1 MRPELL
7 VAVVGTG
14 TEVGKTWVTAAVAG
28 RLRADGVVV
37 RARKPAQ
44 SFDPSDPPDGR
55 DAAVLARATG
65 EEPDEVCLPYRS
77 YDRAMAPP
85 MAAAALGREP
95 IVLDELVGELAWPE
109 GTTVGFVE
117 TAGGVRA
124 PIADDGDN
132 VELVRRLAPDITVLV
147 GDAGLGTINLVRLSA
162 GAIGDV
168 GGDLVVVL
176 NRFDAT
182 DDLHGRNRDWLHDVD
197 GLDVVTSVDALV
209 DALVAESQDGSVH
222 GAG

>member
-1 MRPELL
+1 MILRPELL

-14 TEVGKTWVTAAVAG
+14 TEVGKTWVTAAVAT

-44 SFDPSDPPDGR
+44 SFDPSDSPDER
-55 DAAVLARATG
+55 DASVLARATG

-77 YDRAMAPP
+77 YERAMAPP
-85 MAAAALGREP
+85 MAAAALGRER
-95 IVLDELVGELAWPE
+95 IVLDELVGEIAWPD
-109 GTTVGFVE
+109 GTAVGFVE

-132 VELVRRLAPDITVLV
+132 VELVRRLAPDVTVLV
-147 GDAGLGTINLVRLSA
+147 GDAGLGTINVVRLSA
-162 GAIGDV
+162 GAVGDV

-176 NRFDAT
+176 NRFDAN
-182 DDLHGRNRDWLHDVD
+182 DDLHARNRDWLYDID
-197 GLDVVTSVDALV
+197 GFEVVTDPDAL
-209 DALVAESQDGSVH
+209 
-222 GAG
+222 GARLLDTVLRR